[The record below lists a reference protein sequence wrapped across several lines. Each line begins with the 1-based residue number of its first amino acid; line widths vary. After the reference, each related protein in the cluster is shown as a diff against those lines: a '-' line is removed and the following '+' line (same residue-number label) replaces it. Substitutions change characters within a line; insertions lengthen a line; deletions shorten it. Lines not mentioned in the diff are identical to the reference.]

1 MLGVVT
7 HGGNTSKE
15 KSMPKRIQN
24 TSGARPLD
32 KARWMQTLDELESE
46 YLGFQASSANANGA
60 QHNVQNATTSI
71 INGPK
76 GSS

>member
-1 MLGVVT
+1 
-7 HGGNTSKE
+7 
-15 KSMPKRIQN
+15 
-24 TSGARPLD
+24 
-32 KARWMQTLDELESE
+32 MQTLDELESE

>member
-7 HGGNTSKE
+7 HGGNTPKE

-46 YLGFQASSANANGA
+46 YLAFQASSANTNSA
-60 QHNVQNATTSI
+60 QHNVRTSRTSI